1 MLIAKKRDAEDLRDF
16 RLISLVGGLYK
27 WLAKVLANRLKLVL
41 AKVISNAQNVFVG
54 GRQIMDAVLIAN
66 EAIDSILKSKGGTI
80 LCKLDIEKVY
90 DHVERYFL
98 FSVLEKM
105 GFGEKWIRWIK
116 WCVSTASSSVL
127 VNGTPTGFFQSSRGL
142 RQGDSF
148 SPYLF
153 VVVMEALSCLIKRA
167 VRIGFLSPCQVK
179 GRRSEG
185 VKIYHLLFVDDTLIF
200 CKANEDQVTFLSWF
214 LMWFEAISGLK
225 VNLDKSELIP
235 VGNVENVEELASE
248 LDCKVGCLP
257 STYLGMPLGAPF
269 MSVAAWDGVE
279 ERFHKRLTMWKY

>member
-1 MLIAKKRDAEDLRDF
+1 M
-16 RLISLVGGLYK
+16 
-27 WLAKVLANRLKLVL
+27 LANRLKLVL

-80 LCKLDIEKVY
+80 LCKMDIEKVY
-90 DHVERYFL
+90 DHVEWYFL

-153 VVVMEALSCLIKRA
+153 VVVMEALSCLIKRD

-185 VKIYHLLFVDDTLIF
+185 VKIYHLLFIDDTLIF
-200 CKANEDQVTFLSWF
+200 CKANEDQATFLSWF
-214 LMWFEAISGLK
+214 LMWFEAILGLK

-269 MSVAAWDGVE
+269 MSMAAWDGVE